1 MRYRIEVYELTVS
14 PQHRPDEKWMADCGN
29 DHAVGAT
36 PAMAVDRLITY
47 IRSKTKSKT

>member
-36 PAMAVDRLITY
+36 PGQAVDRLVDYMRAIAA
-47 IRSKTKSKT
+47 KK